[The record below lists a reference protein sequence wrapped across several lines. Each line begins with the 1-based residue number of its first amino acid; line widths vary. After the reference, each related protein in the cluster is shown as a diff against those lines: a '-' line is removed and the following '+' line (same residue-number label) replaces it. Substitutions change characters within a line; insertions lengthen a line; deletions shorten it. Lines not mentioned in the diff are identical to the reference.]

1 MVDGSDRV
9 EFADVEVIG
18 YTGLLLIWNDLSST
32 PTSAAILGAFGT
44 PAEQSR

>member
-1 MVDGSDRV
+1 MTMDWRR
-9 EFADVEVIG
+9 ADNF
-18 YTGLLLIWNDLSST
+18 LLIWNDLSST